1 MKCRTNVGKFSFPKE
16 EDKLKKWMT
25 SLRIVRPKIVGV
37 NGPRL
42 CIDHFSQSQF
52 IHKNCTRKIPKP
64 AEPFIPQF
72 YSFSDVDQM
81 GTKIIGK
88 MEVLQWFIP
97 YNVNC
102 GDVKIRT
109 LPQQNFKC
117 LLITPGRRDNRVFIL
132 RSLVGIRITQL

>member
-25 SLRIVRPKIVGV
+25 SLRIVRPKIVGA

-42 CIDHFSQSQF
+42 CIDHFSHSQF
-52 IHKNCTRKIPKP
+52 IHKNSTRKIPKP

-72 YSFSDVDQM
+72 YSFSDVEQM

-88 MEVLQWFIP
+88 NGSFHTTLIVAMSKFEPFLNRIL
-97 YNVNC
+97 NV
-102 GDVKIRT
+102 
-109 LPQQNFKC
+109 F
-117 LLITPGRRDNRVFIL
+117 
-132 RSLVGIRITQL
+132 

>member
-25 SLRIVRPKIVGV
+25 SLRIVRPKIVGANV
-37 NGPRL
+37 PRL

-52 IHKNCTRKIPKP
+52 IHKNSTRKIPKP

-72 YSFSDVDQM
+72 YSFSDVEQM

-88 MEVLQWFIP
+88 
-97 YNVNC
+97 N
-102 GDVKIRT
+102 
-109 LPQQNFKC
+109 
-117 LLITPGRRDNRVFIL
+117 GRVTMVHSIQR
-132 RSLVGIRITQL
+132 